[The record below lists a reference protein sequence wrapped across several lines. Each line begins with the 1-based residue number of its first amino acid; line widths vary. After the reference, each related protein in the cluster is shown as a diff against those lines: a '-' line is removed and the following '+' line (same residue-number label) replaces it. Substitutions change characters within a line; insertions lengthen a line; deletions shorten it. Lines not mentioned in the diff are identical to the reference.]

1 MGVMGEIVLAFPEP
15 IAPVRHVRSTL
26 LHGGLA
32 SLKAGGHYD
41 AYVAAAPIAV
51 REEIESAV
59 AGMWIPVQTAVAH
72 YLACDAMGLSAE
84 SAAQL
89 GRGTFDR
96 TKGLLLGTAI
106 GVARTMG
113 VTPMSYAPH
122 LQRFWL
128 RGLDGGGLQAVKTG
142 PKELRIDVVGCPLLR
157 STYFRAGLRGLTT
170 SLFEL
175 VSRKVYV
182 QEVPG
187 GGPETAIALRAQ
199 WV

>member
-1 MGVMGEIVLAFPEP
+1 MMAVSEIVLAFPEP
-15 IAPVRHVRSTL
+15 ITPMRHMRSTL
-26 LHGGLA
+26 VHGGIS
-32 SLKAGGHYD
+32 SLRSAGLYD
-41 AYVAAAPIAV
+41 TYVATVAPGV
-51 REEIESAV
+51 REEIEGAV
-59 AGMWIPVQTAVAH
+59 AGMWIPIETAVEH
-72 YLACDAMGLSAE
+72 YLACDRLGLSSE

-106 GVARTMG
+106 GLARGAG
-113 VTPMSYAPH
+113 VTPWTLAPYV
-122 LQRFWL
+122 QRFWL
-128 RGLDGGGLQAVKTG
+128 RGMDGGGVQAVKIG
-142 PKELRIDVVGCPLLR
+142 PKEMRLDVVACPVLR
-157 STYFRAGLRGLTT
+157 SHYFRAALRGLTGA
-170 SLFEL
+170 LFEL